1 MQRDHTAMQQVLINF
16 DSQENKSHKQEY
28 LFLASFDDVLVLI
41 TLIISLKTA
50 NAICLELVL
59 LVNKL
64 FKKIVKHLRYEIE
77 DANMFSASD

>member
-1 MQRDHTAMQQVLINF
+1 MQRSVTQQCSKYWSIF

-50 NAICLELVL
+50 NADMPRIG
-59 LVNKL
+59 
-64 FKKIVKHLRYEIE
+64 IVGEQVI
-77 DANMFSASD
+77 